1 MQNNDLLEPAKLY
14 EYELKEK
21 HNENVEKFFDELV
34 KKSNIDVEA
43 NRVTCKNIHKEEAS
57 LEKLKNSLDKANSL
71 KGLFIAMIVLGIIA
85 ALISFFFRNFINGV
99 FITLLVLGIAS
110 FIGGIILLVKVYKPR
125 KNKLLNE
132 ISVVEEKI
140 RNLIKEAEEQ
150 VASLNRL
157 FESSMPAKL
166 FNKTC
171 PLIEMDRIFDVKKYQ
186 MMVDK
191 YEMWGNEEEDSSTL
205 DLQSGSILG
214 NPFVF
219 FKDLDVTQVTE
230 TYHGSRTISYSI
242 GSGNNRRTI
251 TETLRASYQAPK
263 PYYSTNTYLVYGND
277 AANRLSFSREPS
289 NINSMNDEEIRKYVN
304 KHEKDL
310 DKIAAKQMKN
320 GGNFTPIGNPEFELF
335 FGGLDRD
342 NEVEFRLLFTA
353 LGQKSMMDL
362 LKSKVGYGDD
372 FVFKKIKG
380 LNIISSRHS
389 QGSALFVDTNYFRSY
404 EFDQIKEKFIIFN
417 NSYFKAVFFDFAPLL
432 SIPLYQQNKT
442 HEYIYKG
449 TVKSNFTPF
458 SHEVVANK
466 YHSSAL
472 ADLKSKTDVIL
483 KSKLIKKTGETD
495 VVHIDAH
502 SFDAINRI
510 AIVPVIAG
518 NGRIYDVSVPW
529 TEYIPLTRES
539 VINISDT
546 GVDDEIKFKELGNED
561 VIYAKGL
568 VSNIDGLNVDIKKI
582 KAQMKKS

>member
-1 MQNNDLLEPAKLY
+1 MQSNDLLEPAKLY
-14 EYELKEK
+14 EHELKQK
-21 HNENVEKFFDELV
+21 HHDTVEAFFDELT
-34 KKSNIDVEA
+34 KKAGTDVEA
-43 NRVTCKNIHKEEAS
+43 NRVTCKNLHKEEAN
-57 LEKLKNSLDKANSL
+57 LEKAKKALEKANGL
-71 KGLFIAMIVLGIIA
+71 KGLFVAMIVIGVIA
-85 ALISFFFRNFINGV
+85 AIASIAFLNSKIGLFIGLLLGG
-99 FITLLVLGIAS
+99 IALLV
-110 FIGGIILLVKVYKPR
+110 GGIILIVKVYKPR
-125 KNKLLNE
+125 SKIIQKE
-132 ISVVEEKI
+132 ISELEKKI
-140 RNLIKEAEEQ
+140 KKLISEAEAQ
-150 VASLNRL
+150 MASLNEL

-186 MMVDK
+186 MMIDK
-191 YEMWGNEEEDSSTL
+191 YEMWGNEEETSSTL

-219 FKDLDVTQVTE
+219 FKDLDMCMINE
-230 TYHGSRTISYSI
+230 TYYGTRTISYSV
-242 GSGNNRRTI
+242 GSGNNRHTVS
-251 TETLRASYQAPK
+251 ETLRASYQAPK
-263 PYYSTNTYLVYGND
+263 PVYSKNTYLVYGND
-277 AANRLSFSREPS
+277 AANRLSFSRSPS
-289 NINSMNDEEIRKYVN
+289 NINSMSEEEIRKYVR

-310 DKIAAKQMKN
+310 DKIASEQMKK

-389 QGSALFVDTNYFRSY
+389 QGSALFVNTEYLVGY
-404 EFDQIKEKFIIFN
+404 EYDLVKENFIEFN
-417 NSYFKAVFFDFAPLL
+417 DNYFKAIFFDFAPLL

-466 YHSSAL
+466 YGSSAL
-472 ADLKSKTDVIL
+472 AHLKSKTDAIL
-483 KSKLIKKTGETD
+483 KSKLVKKSGETD

-502 SFDAINRI
+502 SFDAITRI
-510 AIVPVIAG
+510 AIVPVRAG
-518 NGRIYDVSVPW
+518 NGSIYDVSVPW
-529 TEYIPLTRES
+529 MEYIPLKKES
-539 VINISDT
+539 IINISDT
-546 GVDDEIKFKELGNED
+546 GVDDEIKFKKLGSKD

-568 VSNIDGLNVDIKKI
+568 VSNMDGLNVDIKKI

>member
-1 MQNNDLLEPAKLY
+1 MENLLEPELLY
-14 EYELKEK
+14 KNELKDK
-21 HNENVEKFFDELV
+21 HHDNVVRYFDELT
-34 KKSNIDVEA
+34 KKAGTDVEA
-43 NRVTCKNIHKEEAS
+43 NRVTCKNLHKEEAN
-57 LEKLKNSLDKANSL
+57 LERVKKALDKANGL
-71 KGLFIAMIVLGIIA
+71 KGLFIAMIVIGVIAGVASIAFLKSNIGLFVGLLLGGIA
-85 ALISFFFRNFINGV
+85 
-99 FITLLVLGIAS
+99 LLV
-110 FIGGIILLVKVYKPR
+110 GGIILLVKVYKPR
-125 KNKLLNE
+125 KNNLLKEIAEIEKKIKKL
-132 ISVVEEKI
+132 IA
-140 RNLIKEAEEQ
+140 EAEAQ
-150 VASLNRL
+150 MASLNEL
-157 FESSMPAKL
+157 FESSMPARL

-219 FKDLDVTQVTE
+219 FKDLDMCKVTE
-230 TYHGSRTISYSI
+230 TYHGTRTITYSI
-242 GSGNNRRTI
+242 GSGNNRHVV

-263 PYYSTNTYLVYGND
+263 PIYSTNTYLVYGNE
-277 AANRLSFSREPS
+277 AANRLSFSRGPS
-289 NINSMNDEEIRKYVN
+289 NIDGMSEEDIRKYVR

-310 DKIAAKQMKN
+310 DKLASEQMKK

-362 LKSKVGYGDD
+362 LKSKAGYGDD
-372 FVFKKIKG
+372 FAFRKIKG
-380 LNIISSRHS
+380 LNIISSKHS
-389 QGSALFVDTNYFRSY
+389 QGTTLFVDPSYFVGY
-404 EFDQIKEKFIIFN
+404 EYDLVKENFIDFN
-417 NSYFKAVFFDFAPLL
+417 DNYFKAVFFDFAPLL

-449 TVKSNFTPF
+449 TAKANFTPF

-466 YHSSAL
+466 YGSRAL
-472 ADLKSKTDVIL
+472 AHLKSKTDVIL
-483 KSKLIKKTGETD
+483 KSKLVKKSGETD

-502 SFDAINRI
+502 SFDAISRI
-510 AIVPVIAG
+510 AIVPVRAG
-518 NGRIYDVSVPW
+518 NGSIYDVSVPW
-529 TEYIPLTRES
+529 MEYIPLKKES
-539 VINISDT
+539 TISISDT
-546 GVDDEIKFKELGNED
+546 GVDDETKFRRLGNKD

-568 VSNIDGLNVDIKKI
+568 VSNMDSLNVDIKKI